1 MLSSLPLTQ
10 LSSGLIQTKKR
21 NKLIFYPSFM
31 NSHWLEFFCP
41 TKQSRHRVISSID
54 TTLIHTRSRSFME
67 PGGRHSPNSL
77 RPTECSTSTIR
88 QEFSSSRSTI
98 DTNLDCVVQSLAIH
112 TVDSIIIWHRDLVLW
127 PILNNNNQVRPHPPP
142 SQLNNNFN
150 WELYICTKLIKAMC

>member
-1 MLSSLPLTQ
+1 
-10 LSSGLIQTKKR
+10 
-21 NKLIFYPSFM
+21 
-31 NSHWLEFFCP
+31 
-41 TKQSRHRVISSID
+41 
-54 TTLIHTRSRSFME
+54 ME
-67 PGGRHSPNSL
+67 PGGRHSPDSL

-98 DTNLDCVVQSLAIH
+98 DTNLDCVLQSLAIH

-150 WELYICTKLIKAMC
+150 WELYTRTNLSYVIQRPSNKDCHIHISFETCRSVLSSLKSSSNDEIGNLECLPSRFMIF

>member
-1 MLSSLPLTQ
+1 
-10 LSSGLIQTKKR
+10 
-21 NKLIFYPSFM
+21 
-31 NSHWLEFFCP
+31 
-41 TKQSRHRVISSID
+41 
-54 TTLIHTRSRSFME
+54 ME
-67 PGGRHSPNSL
+67 PGGRHSPDSL

-98 DTNLDCVVQSLAIH
+98 DTNLDCVVHSLAIY

-150 WELYICTKLIKAMC
+150 WELYTHTNLSYVIQRPSNKDCHIHISFETCRSVLSSLESSFNNLR